1 MYAYLSGKIT
11 EIYQEQV
18 FLEVNNIA
26 YAVNVGKNLQEKW
39 QKELAAGQTLEVK
52 IYTTLIVRED
62 AQMLYGFADRQSKQ
76 LFELLLSIPRFGAK
90 LSLAVVDNI
99 KAENLLAC
107 VLTQDTKEL
116 VKIKGLGAKVA
127 QRLLLEL
134 NNKLNK
140 LQAASGDVKI
150 TESSHNSGETCD
162 LPSSLREP
170 ASDLTTDK
178 LSKSPAKQK
187 YDDLLAALMV
197 LNFSLHESKQML
209 KLSFRPELT
218 LEENLRLA
226 LQTR

>member
-107 VLTQDTKEL
+107 VLTQL
-116 VKIKGLGAKVA
+116 
-127 QRLLLEL
+127 
-134 NNKLNK
+134 
-140 LQAASGDVKI
+140 
-150 TESSHNSGETCD
+150 
-162 LPSSLREP
+162 SLI
-170 ASDLTTDK
+170 
-178 LSKSPAKQK
+178 
-187 YDDLLAALMV
+187 
-197 LNFSLHESKQML
+197 HI
-209 KLSFRPELT
+209 
-218 LEENLRLA
+218 
-226 LQTR
+226 